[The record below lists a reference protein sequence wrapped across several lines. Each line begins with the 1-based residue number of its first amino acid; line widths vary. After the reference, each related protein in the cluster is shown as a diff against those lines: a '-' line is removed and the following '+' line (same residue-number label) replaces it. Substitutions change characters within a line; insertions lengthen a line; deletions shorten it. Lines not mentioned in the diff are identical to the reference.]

1 MHKPTDPLEIKIL
14 MFYEGLAEN
23 NATSRA
29 VRELKKDL
37 EAKEAKVIVSES
49 PTDARAVI
57 ASDPEIQCVL
67 LNYDENDEQCP
78 SKLCRILQDIRA
90 RNANLPVFLLSDRY
104 KASAIPSDILDKV
117 SDFIWILEDTS
128 DFIAGRILAATER
141 YREFVLPP
149 MFKALADFAK
159 VHEYSWHTPGHTGG
173 TGFLKSPAGR
183 AFFNFFGEPIF
194 RSDLSISVGE
204 LGSLLDHSG
213 PIGESEKYAAR
224 VFGADRTYHVT
235 NGTSTSN
242 RVVLLASVT
251 RNQVALCDR
260 NCHKSVEHAITMSGA
275 IPTYLVPTRN
285 QYGII
290 GPILPAKMTKE
301 AIAKSIKENP
311 LVSDEVDANPVHAVI
326 TNSTYD
332 GLCYN
337 VEKVKELLGQSV
349 DRLHFDEAWYGY
361 ARFNPLYKDR
371 YAMNGNIKDF
381 DRSGPTV
388 FATQSTHKLLAAF
401 SQASMLHVREGR
413 NPIEHLRLNEAFMM
427 QASTSPFYPIIAT
440 NDISAA
446 MMDGPGGKTLTDISI
461 REAVSFRKTVARIHA
476 EYKANN
482 DWFFNIWQPDYITDP
497 DSGQKMPFHEAPTD
511 LLAKNPACWLL
522 HPNDSW
528 HGFGD
533 IDEGFCMLDPIKVS
547 VTTPGMSD
555 NGELKDKGIPAALL
569 TSYLDA
575 KGIVVEKTTDF
586 TVLFLFSIGVT
597 NGKWGTLLNA
607 LFEFKRDYDSNTP
620 LERVIPSLAA
630 DYPER
635 YKGMGLKDLADEMF
649 AAMKELGTT
658 KALAAGFAE
667 LPHPDMSPVQA
678 YENLVHNN
686 VEKVKVDDMAGR
698 TVATG
703 VVPYPPGI
711 PLLMPG
717 ENAGPAD
724 GPLLGYLKSLQAF
737 DRRFPG
743 FTHDT
748 HGVEVTDGVYEILC
762 LKK

>member
-128 DFIAGRILAATER
+128 DFISGRILAATER

-290 GPILPAKMTKE
+290 GPILPAK
-301 AIAKSIKENP
+301 
-311 LVSDEVDANPVHAVI
+311 
-326 TNSTYD
+326 
-332 GLCYN
+332 
-337 VEKVKELLGQSV
+337 
-349 DRLHFDEAWYGY
+349 
-361 ARFNPLYKDR
+361 
-371 YAMNGNIKDF
+371 
-381 DRSGPTV
+381 
-388 FATQSTHKLLAAF
+388 
-401 SQASMLHVREGR
+401 
-413 NPIEHLRLNEAFMM
+413 
-427 QASTSPFYPIIAT
+427 
-440 NDISAA
+440 
-446 MMDGPGGKTLTDISI
+446 
-461 REAVSFRKTVARIHA
+461 
-476 EYKANN
+476 
-482 DWFFNIWQPDYITDP
+482 
-497 DSGQKMPFHEAPTD
+497 
-511 LLAKNPACWLL
+511 
-522 HPNDSW
+522 
-528 HGFGD
+528 
-533 IDEGFCMLDPIKVS
+533 
-547 VTTPGMSD
+547 
-555 NGELKDKGIPAALL
+555 
-569 TSYLDA
+569 
-575 KGIVVEKTTDF
+575 
-586 TVLFLFSIGVT
+586 
-597 NGKWGTLLNA
+597 
-607 LFEFKRDYDSNTP
+607 
-620 LERVIPSLAA
+620 
-630 DYPER
+630 
-635 YKGMGLKDLADEMF
+635 
-649 AAMKELGTT
+649 
-658 KALAAGFAE
+658 
-667 LPHPDMSPVQA
+667 
-678 YENLVHNN
+678 
-686 VEKVKVDDMAGR
+686 
-698 TVATG
+698 
-703 VVPYPPGI
+703 
-711 PLLMPG
+711 
-717 ENAGPAD
+717 
-724 GPLLGYLKSLQAF
+724 
-737 DRRFPG
+737 
-743 FTHDT
+743 
-748 HGVEVTDGVYEILC
+748 
-762 LKK
+762 

>member
-251 RNQVALCDR
+251 RNQVALFDR
-260 NCHKSVEHAITMSGA
+260 KFHKYVEHPNNMSGA
-275 IPTYLVPTRN
+275 IPT
-285 QYGII
+285 
-290 GPILPAKMTKE
+290 
-301 AIAKSIKENP
+301 
-311 LVSDEVDANPVHAVI
+311 
-326 TNSTYD
+326 
-332 GLCYN
+332 
-337 VEKVKELLGQSV
+337 
-349 DRLHFDEAWYGY
+349 
-361 ARFNPLYKDR
+361 
-371 YAMNGNIKDF
+371 
-381 DRSGPTV
+381 
-388 FATQSTHKLLAAF
+388 
-401 SQASMLHVREGR
+401 
-413 NPIEHLRLNEAFMM
+413 
-427 QASTSPFYPIIAT
+427 
-440 NDISAA
+440 
-446 MMDGPGGKTLTDISI
+446 
-461 REAVSFRKTVARIHA
+461 
-476 EYKANN
+476 
-482 DWFFNIWQPDYITDP
+482 
-497 DSGQKMPFHEAPTD
+497 
-511 LLAKNPACWLL
+511 
-522 HPNDSW
+522 
-528 HGFGD
+528 
-533 IDEGFCMLDPIKVS
+533 
-547 VTTPGMSD
+547 
-555 NGELKDKGIPAALL
+555 
-569 TSYLDA
+569 
-575 KGIVVEKTTDF
+575 
-586 TVLFLFSIGVT
+586 
-597 NGKWGTLLNA
+597 
-607 LFEFKRDYDSNTP
+607 
-620 LERVIPSLAA
+620 
-630 DYPER
+630 
-635 YKGMGLKDLADEMF
+635 
-649 AAMKELGTT
+649 
-658 KALAAGFAE
+658 
-667 LPHPDMSPVQA
+667 
-678 YENLVHNN
+678 
-686 VEKVKVDDMAGR
+686 
-698 TVATG
+698 
-703 VVPYPPGI
+703 
-711 PLLMPG
+711 
-717 ENAGPAD
+717 
-724 GPLLGYLKSLQAF
+724 
-737 DRRFPG
+737 
-743 FTHDT
+743 
-748 HGVEVTDGVYEILC
+748 
-762 LKK
+762 